1 MNVQQGDV
9 TVENENYGIRL
20 IQLNL
25 SSVLN
30 DIYND
35 VFLFRVVRMIIQSC
49 IQSVGVNNVRFHNER
64 ILER

>member
-1 MNVQQGDV
+1 M
-9 TVENENYGIRL
+9 ENKNYGIRL

-35 VFLFRVVRMIIQSC
+35 IFLFRVVRMIIQSC
-49 IQSVGVNNVRFHNER
+49 IQKVGVNNVRFHNER

>member
-1 MNVQQGDV
+1 M
-9 TVENENYGIRL
+9 ENKNYGIRL

-35 VFLFRVVRMIIQSC
+35 VFLLRVVRMIIQSY
-49 IQSVGVNNVRFHNER
+49 IQKVGVNNVRFHNER